1 MISLVH
7 LAITL
12 FVWCLI
18 IQALLSWFPSS
29 PSSSG
34 LNQAKSVLHSITAPV
49 LNPIRRAIPPVRFG
63 TVGVDLSLLIAV
75 FGLQII
81 NSFI

>member
-1 MISLVH
+1 MSLIH
-7 LAITL
+7 LLITL

-18 IQALLSWFPSS
+18 LQALLSWFPSS
-29 PSSSG
+29 PNSTG
-34 LNQAKSVLHSITAPV
+34 LNAFKAALNSITSPV

-63 TVGVDLSLLIAV
+63 AVGVDLSLLIAV
-75 FGLQII
+75 FGLQLI

>member
-1 MISLVH
+1 MGFIH

-29 PSSSG
+29 PNSTG
-34 LNQAKSVLHSITAPV
+34 LNNFKNALHTITSPV
-49 LNPIRRAIPPVRFG
+49 LGPIRRAIPPVRFG
-63 TVGVDLSLLIAV
+63 GVGVDLSLLIAV
-75 FGLQII
+75 FGLPLI